1 MRILEYTG
9 LDTTAIA
16 KHYRKVTDAIA
27 VGDFRAAQVKKLSSH
42 ASASFTARAS
52 TTLTACCFHWCVRVM
67 KCAR

>member
-1 MRILEYTG
+1 MKILEYTG

-42 ASASFTARAS
+42 GIGKFYRAPALSKRWCWWTGCVLAR
-52 TTLTACCFHWCVRVM
+52 
-67 KCAR
+67 